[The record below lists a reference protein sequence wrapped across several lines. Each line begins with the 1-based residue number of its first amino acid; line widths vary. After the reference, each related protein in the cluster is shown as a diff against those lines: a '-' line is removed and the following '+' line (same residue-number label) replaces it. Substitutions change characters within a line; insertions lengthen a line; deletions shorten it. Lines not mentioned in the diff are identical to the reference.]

1 MFSRSA
7 FSDAWEGND
16 PPRCTFKEIN
26 CRKISRPNT
35 QNRPLCS
42 ERRIWERYAELNDI
56 KVRDRFDLDN
66 ALHFFRY
73 NHSIRHILTL
83 VYQAG
88 QQEALHESFCRI
100 MTPPDREMDTLSTY
114 REKFYAHGLYG
125 LLDEWIKRDFRETP
139 EEMAETIRQIV
150 PGMGSGV

>member
-1 MFSRSA
+1 MPPQKPESARVLAVKNENTEDGSLCSR
-7 FSDAWEGND
+7 FF
-16 PPRCTFKEIN
+16 CI
-26 CRKISRPNT
+26 
-35 QNRPLCS
+35 NRPLLCS

-100 MTPPDREMDTLSTY
+100 MTPPDREMDALSTY

-139 EEMAETIRQIV
+139 EEMVETIRQIV
-150 PGMGSGV
+150 PGMGSGA